1 MIKIWQWLTVAH
13 IPGKDNI
20 IADGGESRKSRR
32 ETEWALNPQI
42 YQDAIAHLGQTP
54 DIDLFA
60 SRLKYK
66 CKLYA
71 FYQPDPGA
79 FVINALHLAWE
90 SPNFYAFPPF
100 CVIQKVLQ
108 KIRKD
113 SATGVILVPYWPTQ
127 AWWPVLTNMLVA
139 YPLSLTQ
146 ETEHTPVT
154 IRPSANP
161 PTEQNNQTAT
171 LLLVRGLLQS
181 QGLSETASTIILQAW
196 RCGTTRQYSS
206 YLRRWEQ
213 YSSTRTV
220 DPISATVI
228 DGVSFLNELYH
239 KELSYSAINTARA
252 ALSAVIHPP
261 EGCTFGNHP
270 LVARF
275 LKGVFSARPALPRY

>member
-1 MIKIWQWLTVAH
+1 MQVTMTTDASQTRWGCIPTGGSWNPEEADRHINYLETMAVFLGVQSFSDQVPDKHVKVLVDNTTAMACINQMGTCHSIDINSLMIKIWQWLTVAH

-20 IADGGESRKSRR
+20 IADGGESRKSCR

-79 FVINALHLAWE
+79 FVINALHLAWD

-139 YPLSLTQ
+139 
-146 ETEHTPVT
+146 
-154 IRPSANP
+154 
-161 PTEQNNQTAT
+161 
-171 LLLVRGLLQS
+171 
-181 QGLSETASTIILQAW
+181 
-196 RCGTTRQYSS
+196 
-206 YLRRWEQ
+206 
-213 YSSTRTV
+213 
-220 DPISATVI
+220 
-228 DGVSFLNELYH
+228 
-239 KELSYSAINTARA
+239 
-252 ALSAVIHPP
+252 
-261 EGCTFGNHP
+261 
-270 LVARF
+270 
-275 LKGVFSARPALPRY
+275 